1 MKLNWGRVMLK
12 PNVGANGTDLGISQ
26 LRLENQ
32 LCLTM
37 VSDCVIL
44 GKVLNV
50 SVPVA
55 SSTK

>member
-1 MKLNWGRVMLK
+1 MLK

-44 GKVLNV
+44 CKVLNL